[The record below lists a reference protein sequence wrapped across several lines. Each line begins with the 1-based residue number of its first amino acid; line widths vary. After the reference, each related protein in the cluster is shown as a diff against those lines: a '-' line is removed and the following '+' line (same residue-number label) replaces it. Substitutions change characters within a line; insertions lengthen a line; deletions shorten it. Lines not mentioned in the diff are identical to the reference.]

1 MRKKVNKHANV
12 LKDIKKNLVRGDLD
26 LIYVE
31 ASKQDASITSA
42 QVYHAFQG
50 NNVKEENL
58 AIILRTAR
66 KIERKRIK
74 EYAQ

>member
-1 MRKKVNKHANV
+1 MRKKFNKHANV
-12 LKDIKKNLVRGDLD
+12 FKDIKQNLVRGDLD

-31 ASKQDASITSA
+31 ASKQNASITSA

-58 AIILRTAR
+58 AIILKTAR